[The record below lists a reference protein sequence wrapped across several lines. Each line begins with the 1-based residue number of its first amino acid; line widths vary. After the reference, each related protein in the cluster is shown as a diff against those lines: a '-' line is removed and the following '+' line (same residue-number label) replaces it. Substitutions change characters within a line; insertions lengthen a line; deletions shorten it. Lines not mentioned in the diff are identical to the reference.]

1 MAGTAGFQTEHSMGD
16 VLVPAD
22 ALWGAQAQFLQ
33 AQALLPYPAWPGR
46 ADPPV
51 PVLPGLADGSGPL
64 A

>member
-1 MAGTAGFQTEHSMGD
+1 MAGTAGFRTEHDSMGE
-16 VLVPAD
+16 VLVP
-22 ALWGAQAQFLQ
+22 
-33 AQALLPYPAWPGR
+33 